1 MTDAYTFAKYY
12 AICSLE
18 PFSPEDVI
26 EAADIRGIR
35 FQDQRAW
42 GSVFT
47 RLSKDGLIK
56 RAGLFARKTSNN
68 SVRPGWVRV

>member
-1 MTDAYTFAKYY
+1 MTDAYTFAQAY
-12 AICSLE
+12 ACKSPE
-18 PFSPEDVI
+18 PFSPEEVI
-26 EAADIRGIR
+26 EAADLCGIR
-35 FQDQRAW
+35 FDDQRAW

-68 SVRPGWVRV
+68 SVRPGWVRA